1 MAECQDGAFRAE
13 RSQMKALPM
22 KQYGGRNVLDVN
34 HNAPKPVAQPVC
46 FTTIWPVLVYQ
57 VACTNPSG
65 QK

>member
-1 MAECQDGAFRAE
+1 
-13 RSQMKALPM
+13 MKALPM

-46 FTTIWPVLVYQ
+46 FTTIWPLLVYQ